1 MDVINGPCINTLR
14 PRQNGRHFADDT
26 FKLIFVN
33 ANVRISI
40 KISLKLVPK
49 GPIYNIPALVQIMA
63 WRRPGDKPLF
73 EPMIISLPTHI
84 CVTRPQWVNLS
95 QILLV
100 HGHCWRN
107 HVSISLA
114 STDWGNGLLQ
124 AVIWNNFVH
133 LVIWLITPRCHL
145 TWVNFHLKHNKQM
158 PLKCRLQDV
167 SHFVNSSPLSAAY
180 MRQWT
185 VSELV
190 QIMACCLFGAKPLS
204 KPVLGY
210 CQLDP

>member
-100 HGHCWRN
+100 HGHCGRN

-114 STDWGNGLLQ
+114 CTDWGKGLLQ

-133 LVIWLITPRCHL
+133 FGHMTYYSTLSFNMNELS
-145 TWVNFHLKHNKQM
+145 LK
-158 PLKCRLQDV
+158 
-167 SHFVNSSPLSAAY
+167 
-180 MRQWT
+180 T
-185 VSELV
+185 
-190 QIMACCLFGAKPLS
+190 
-204 KPVLGY
+204 
-210 CQLDP
+210 